1 MIVYQ
6 NNLKTFKEQVETN
19 VIEEEISTRFE
30 ATFKMRPNTSEQ
42 ISWRNSLAKM
52 NTALSRAKVDES
64 AEVLIE
70 YNLPATRKRI
80 DFIVAGEDE
89 EGNKNFIIVEL
100 KQWSEADVVDQDQKD
115 VISFV
120 RGVNRRVTHP
130 SYQATSYKNFL
141 KDFNEDIST
150 NQINPYSCAYLHNY
164 KKKNPEPL
172 LNENYQASVKESPI
186 YFKDDT
192 KELET
197 FLNKY
202 VGKGNGRD
210 IVYTIENGKIRPTKF
225 LIDHVSSLLK
235 GNKDFTLIDEQKVA
249 FELAKHNVKMNKD
262 KKSVL
267 LIKGGPGTGK
277 SVISIN
283 LLAEFLNQNKNV
295 LFVAPNSSFRDVV
308 TAQLSRGNDRRVRHL
323 FKGSSQFVKS
333 KENEFDVIVVDEAH
347 RLKDFRAYM
356 YQGENQIRDI
366 INASKNT
373 IFFVDDNQIIRPD
386 DIGSTSEIKKVAREF
401 GIEEIDEIELVSQFR
416 CSGSD
421 GYLNWLDDVLQIK
434 ETANFDGFD
443 KNTFDFQIIDNPH
456 DLYEKIKSKNI
467 PQNKSISKSSRLLAG
482 YAWKWT
488 SEREGNARGEI
499 EDVEIS
505 EYNFKKPWNS
515 RNAGT
520 TWAIDPKGIEEIGCI
535 HTTQGLEFEYVG
547 VIIGNEFK
555 FDPKTNSFRVD
566 YKAYKDVKGKSGLK
580 DEPEILTKLVKN
592 IYKTLMTRGQKGCY
606 VYISDKN
613 LREYLNNRLASFKY
627 R

>member
-6 NNLKTFKEQVETN
+6 KPLKTFKDQVEGNKIT
-19 VIEEEISTRFE
+19 EEISKSFT
-30 ATFKMRPNTSEQ
+30 ATFKIKPNKSEETS
-42 ISWRNSLAKM
+42 WNNSMQFM
-52 NTALSRAKVDES
+52 NTALRKAQVDDT
-64 AEVLIE
+64 AEILIE

-89 EGNKNFIIVEL
+89 EGNKNFIIIEL
-100 KQWSEADVVDQDQKD
+100 KQWSEAEIIPEEYKD

-120 RGVNRRVTHP
+120 GGGNRRVTHP

-150 NQINPYSCAYLHNY
+150 KAISPYSCAYLHNY
-164 KKKNPEPL
+164 KKKDPEPL
-172 LNENYQASVKESPI
+172 LSENYKESVLESPI

-192 KELET
+192 KELEA

-202 VGKGNGRD
+202 VGRGRGKE
-210 IVYTIENGKIRPTKF
+210 IVYTIENGKIKPSKF

-249 FELAKHNVKMNKD
+249 FELAKHNVAKNKNT
-262 KKSVL
+262 KSVL

-283 LLAEFLNQNKNV
+283 LLAEFLIQKKNV

-308 TAQLSRGNDRRVRHL
+308 TTQLSKGDDRRIKNL
-323 FKGSSQFVKS
+323 FKGSSAFVNS

-347 RLKDFRAYM
+347 RLKDSRAYM
-356 YQGENQIRDI
+356 YQGENQIRDL
-366 INASKNT
+366 INASKNI

-386 DIGSTSEIKKVAREF
+386 DIGSTSEIRRVAREF
-401 GIEEIDEIELVSQFR
+401 GINEIDEIELVSQFR

-434 ETANFDGFD
+434 TTANFDGFD
-443 KNTFDFQIIDNPH
+443 KNTYDFQIIDDPH
-456 DLYEKIKSKNI
+456 ELFEKIKAKNTLG
-467 PQNKSISKSSRLLAG
+467 NKSISKSSRLLAG
-482 YAWKWT
+482 YAWKWS
-488 SEREGNARGEI
+488 SEKEGNSKGEI

-505 EYNFKKPWNS
+505 EFNFKKPWNS
-515 RNAGT
+515 RKAGT
-520 TWAIDPKGIEEIGCI
+520 KWAIDPSGIEEIGCI

-555 FDPKTNSFRVD
+555 YNPKTNQITVD
-566 YKAYKDVKGKSGLK
+566 YDEYKDVKGKSGLR
-580 DEPEILTKLVKN
+580 DDPEKLNKLVKN

-613 LREYLNNRLASFKY
+613 LREYFKQRL
-627 R
+627 

>member
-19 VIEEEISTRFE
+19 VIEEEISTRYE
-30 ATFKMRPNTSEQ
+30 ATFKIKPNTSEQ
-42 ISWRNSLAKM
+42 VSWRNSLTKM
-52 NTALSRAKVDES
+52 NTALKRAKVDES

-89 EGNKNFIIVEL
+89 EGNKNFIIIEL
-100 KQWSEADVVDQDQKD
+100 KQWSEAEVVEQDQKD

-120 RGVNRRVTHP
+120 GGANRRVTHP

-141 KDFNEDIST
+141 IDFNEEIS
-150 NQINPYSCAYLHNY
+150 NNHINPYSCAYLHNY

-172 LNENYQASVKESPI
+172 LYENYQDSVKESPI

-202 VGKGNGRD
+202 VGKGNGRE

-249 FELAKHNVKMNKD
+249 FELAKHNVKKNKD

-283 LLAEFLNQNKNV
+283 LLAEFLNHNKNV

-308 TAQLSRGNDRRVRHL
+308 TAQLSRGDDKRVRHL

-347 RLKDFRAYM
+347 RLKDSRAFM

-366 INASKNT
+366 INASRNT

-386 DIGSTSEIKKVAREF
+386 DIGSTSEIRKVAREF

-456 DLYEKIKSKNI
+456 DLYEKIKSKNN
-467 PQNKSISKSSRLLAG
+467 PENNSISKSSRLLAG

-499 EDVEIS
+499 EDVEII

-535 HTTQGLEFEYVG
+535 HTTQGLEFEYIG

-555 FDPKTNSFRVD
+555 YDPKTNSFSVD

-580 DEPEILTKLVKN
+580 DQPELLTKLVKN

-606 VYISDKN
+606 VYVSDKN
-613 LREYLNNRLASFKY
+613 FKEYLKNRLNY
-627 R
+627 